1 MEAPLSQLKIRDFR
15 CIANAELEFSSGI
28 NLILGKNAQGKTSLL
43 EAICVLQRLQ
53 SPRTHR
59 LASCIRNSTHGFYL
73 DGLVQNTR
81 LQFYY
86 GHKKRKLALNT
97 VEQSNGKEYLEVG
110 RVVVIFN
117 DDINLIQGGADK
129 RRRLLDFL
137 AAQLYPHYRQSLK
150 HFNDALRSRNR
161 ILKISNG
168 RDFRQIAAFNRPLIH
183 AGNIVMECRREV
195 IRSWAGDVQKA
206 YLDIA
211 KDEDIHVELGYIP
224 GVLGDFAKELETSRE
239 DEIRLRQTLVGP
251 HRDDLLIR
259 LNNQPA
265 SEFASEGQQRSLALA
280 LRLGQLTLL
289 RRVLPFSPIL
299 LMDDIFGELDR
310 TRRKALLQRVPSDI
324 QTFITT
330 TDKSWMPQ
338 EFPMTIFQAHE
349 GRFSRIHL

>member
-1 MEAPLSQLKIRDFR
+1 
-15 CIANAELEFSSGI
+15 
-28 NLILGKNAQGKTSLL
+28 
-43 EAICVLQRLQ
+43 
-53 SPRTHR
+53 
-59 LASCIRNSTHGFYL
+59 
-73 DGLVQNTR
+73 
-81 LQFYY
+81 
-86 GHKKRKLALNT
+86 
-97 VEQSNGKEYLEVG
+97 
-110 RVVVIFN
+110 
-117 DDINLIQGGADK
+117 
-129 RRRLLDFL
+129 
-137 AAQLYPHYRQSLK
+137 
-150 HFNDALRSRNR
+150 
-161 ILKISNG
+161 
-168 RDFRQIAAFNRPLIH
+168 
-183 AGNIVMECRREV
+183 MECRREV

-349 GRFSRIHL
+349 GRFSRIHI